1 MRKTL
6 IGIGIAALVGVGYVW
21 LTGRAPAAPG
31 GTQGAGGMSGGAFSR
46 PPMTVEL
53 AAVSRASVAEEIA
66 VVSNLIGMATV
77 DVVPKV
83 GGRLETIA
91 VRLGDPV
98 RRGQAIAQIE
108 DQEIREQVRQAEASF
123 EVGRATIRQ
132 READLKFAETSLE
145 RSRNLFGRQLIPRQ
159 TLDDAEA
166 RFQAATAQLDLAR
179 AQFEQ
184 AKARLE
190 ELRIN
195 LSNTR
200 IVSPVDGFVGKR
212 LLDPGA
218 FASSNAPVVSVV
230 DIRVVRL
237 VANLVEKDLRRVAI
251 GTPARVDVDAYPGEQ
266 FEGRVAR
273 VAPVLDPATRT
284 AQMEVEI
291 ANPQFRLKPGMYA
304 RVALKVAERQ
314 NTLVVPRNAVV
325 DIDGRRGV
333 FVVEPRQLP
342 GSAGRPA
349 AGAQGGS
356 ARGGQ
361 GQGGAAGRPGAAAGP
376 TMAARFLD
384 VEFGLQDQQ
393 RAEVLKGLSEG
404 QRVVTTGAA
413 ALRDGDTVMLP
424 GTGGGRPAGSGSGRA
439 MGSSPPGAP
448 VAQPEATGGRRR
460 RS

>member
-6 IGIGIAALVGVGYVW
+6 IGIGIVALVGAGY
-21 LTGRAPAAPG
+21 LLFANRAPRGAQ
-31 GTQGAGGMSGGAFSR
+31 GTGGMGGGAFSR

-53 AAVSRASVAEEIA
+53 AEVSRASVAEEIT
-66 VVSNLIGMATV
+66 VVSNLIGMTTV
-77 DVVPKV
+77 EVVPKV
-83 GGRLETIA
+83 GGRLETIS

-98 RRGQAIAQIE
+98 RQGQAIAQIE
-108 DQEIREQVRQAEASF
+108 DREIREQVRQAEASF

-166 RFQAATAQLDLAR
+166 RFQAAAAQLDLAR

-190 ELRIN
+190 ELRIT

-273 VAPVLDPATRT
+273 VAPVLDPSTRT

-333 FVVEPRQLP
+333 FVVEARQASS
-342 GSAGRPA
+342 G
-349 AGAQGGS
+349 
-356 ARGGQ
+356 
-361 GQGGAAGRPGAAAGP
+361 AGRPGAGAPAAAARGGQAQGGGAGRAPGAAGPAAGP
-376 TMAARFLD
+376 TMTARFLD

-393 RAEVLKGLSEG
+393 RAEVLKGLAEG

-413 ALRDGDTVMLP
+413 ALRDGDPVMLP
-424 GTGGGRPAGSGSGRA
+424 GTGGGRPGGPGGGRA
-439 MGSSPPGAP
+439 TGSAPRGAP
-448 VAQPEATGGRRR
+448 AGQPGSAGRRGPA
-460 RS
+460 